1 MEGTLTKD
9 YKPGFVLIRAR
20 RPAFTLLEIL
30 IAVGVLFIVG
40 SAVVSLSNTLIQGT
54 VNTADSTVTNLWA
67 VEGLEMVAKN
77 RDDRLNSANNLTWLD
92 QARSLEDYGWYY
104 AYLNPETEKVELTR
118 AAINNDPNYLH
129 IKKSE
134 VMALNDSKAILQS
147 EGLSARRLICVEAI
161 GVPSVNETQNT
172 DRLRCNLDRNSNQRY
187 NDGDLQGNRTVG
199 TDCYNNDL
207 YCIMTKPSL
216 NLNNATSTY
225 IPTGNAVKV
234 RSVVVWQTTQGY
246 RTSEMSTIMTNWKAV
261 DH

>member
-1 MEGTLTKD
+1 MEGTLIKR
-9 YKPGFVLIRAR
+9 KK
-20 RPAFTLLEIL
+20 PAFTLLEIL

-54 VNTADSTVTNLWA
+54 VSTADSTVTNLWA
-67 VEGLEMVAKN
+67 VEGLEMAAKN
-77 RDDRLNSANNLTWLD
+77 RDDRLNTANNPTWLE
-92 QARSLEDYGWYY
+92 QAESLEDYGWYFVR
-104 AYLNPETEKVELTR
+104 LNPANQKVELTR

-129 IKKSE
+129 IKKAE
-134 VMALNDSKAILQS
+134 VMALTDPKAILES

-161 GVPSVNETQNT
+161 GVPSINETSNT
-172 DRLRCNLDRNSNQRY
+172 DRLRCNLDRNTNQRF

-207 YCIMTKPSL
+207 YCIMTKASL

-246 RTSEMSTIMTNWKAV
+246 RTSEMSTILTNWKAI
-261 DH
+261 DQ